1 MSPGFPKA
9 PVHPKW
15 RGSWGAPFRHPR
27 PRVGMVEGFLWPGG
41 VGRREEGGPFVH
53 LG

>member
-9 PVHPKW
+9 PVHPKLIA
-15 RGSWGAPFRHPR
+15 GEPLSVTPTLG
-27 PRVGMVEGFLWPGG
+27 VGMVEGFLWPGG